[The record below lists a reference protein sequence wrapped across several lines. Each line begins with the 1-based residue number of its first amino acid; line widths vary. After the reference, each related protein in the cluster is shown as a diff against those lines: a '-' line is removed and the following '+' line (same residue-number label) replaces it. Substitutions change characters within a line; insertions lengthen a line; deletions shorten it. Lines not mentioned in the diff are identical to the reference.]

1 MSSDWTINKQLF
13 LFSAHYSKS
22 SSINHYTPH
31 GFYNIFLIKYFP
43 RASYTLRLILF
54 FRLGQAVK
62 MHIFTNLYNLFHA
75 SHVPST
81 TLITAIALLHFIFGS
96 PSSKIVLAPFSFS
109 TWGSKAKRGRL
120 TCQRSHP
127 RHWPKPV
134 VLSACVATIT
144 FVSLGLE
151 LLQQGKPSSFDT
163 TDAPKNMNKV
173 KGLLNWCFSH

>member
-1 MSSDWTINKQLF
+1 MWIWEKTKRTGLSCKITSIMNHLLLVVFVRVLF
-13 LFSAHYSKS
+13 EY
-22 SSINHYTPH
+22 
-31 GFYNIFLIKYFP
+31 YNWIKICIFIKFIQFISCFP
-43 RASYTLRLILF
+43 RP
-54 FRLGQAVK
+54 Q
-62 MHIFTNLYNLFHA
+62 HHA
-75 SHVPST
+75 NHGY
-81 TLITAIALLHFIFGS
+81 FIFGS

-163 TDAPKNMNKV
+163 TDAPKNTNKV